1 MGRTMMG
8 VSIQSKLH
16 LLSGSVL
23 LRVVFRW
30 IVCLLARVLQVS
42 VLQLATIGC

>member
-16 LLSGSVL
+16 LLSGSV